1 VAGVPGF
8 AAEPAGPEV
17 VAVGVPEPAG
27 PAAEL
32 AAEPVGPAAEPAGPA
47 AGSAG
52 PEAGAVG
59 VPRLAAGSAVCVAGV
74 PESLLIFN
82 CRYSILHA
90 QGVTTYQAEWP
101 WPSSDAS

>member
-1 VAGVPGF
+1 MAGVPGF

-17 VAVGVPEPAG
+17 VTVGVPEPAG

-32 AAEPVGPAAEPAGPA
+32 APEPAAEPAGPAAGSA

-59 VPRLAAGSAVCVAGV
+59 VPRLAAESAVFAARV
-74 PESLLIFN
+74 PE
-82 CRYSILHA
+82 
-90 QGVTTYQAEWP
+90 
-101 WPSSDAS
+101 

>member
-8 AAEPAGPEV
+8 AAEPVGPEV

-32 AAEPVGPAAEPAGPA
+32 AAEPAGPA

-59 VPRLAAGSAVCVAGV
+59 VLRLAAGSAVFAAGV
-74 PESLLIFN
+74 PEPLLIFN
-82 CRYSILHA
+82 CRYSMPR
-90 QGVTTYQAEWP
+90 V
-101 WPSSDAS
+101 

>member
-17 VAVGVPEPAG
+17 VAVGVPEPTG
-27 PAAEL
+27 RTAEL
-32 AAEPVGPAAEPAGPA
+32 APESAAEPAGPA

-59 VPRLAAGSAVCVAGV
+59 VPRLAAESAVFAAGV

-82 CRYSILHA
+82 CRYSMPR
-90 QGVTTYQAEWP
+90 V
-101 WPSSDAS
+101 

>member
-1 VAGVPGF
+1 VAEVPGF

-32 AAEPVGPAAEPAGPA
+32 AAEP
-47 AGSAG
+47 AGSA
-52 PEAGAVG
+52 
-59 VPRLAAGSAVCVAGV
+59 AGV

-82 CRYSILHA
+82 CRY
-90 QGVTTYQAEWP
+90 QNTYRET
-101 WPSSDAS
+101 DARLCNNT